1 MYALV
6 LGLAVALSSA
16 PVWARSQIRPSAPG
30 TPSGVTAVA
39 TSPSSV
45 HLTWNDN
52 TVGED
57 GFRIERST
65 DGARYSEVGETGANV
80 TEFDDT
86 GVPDNTRYYYR
97 VMAFDRTGATQPST
111 PASVTTPQG
120 FWSVAG
126 RVVEGNDFNPV
137 VGATVTV
144 TRGVSAQTPK
154 YEPGV
159 EIPDNNVNGVVEA
172 FEIPTN
178 VTIEGLQ
185 FALKITHELPG
196 EVKVR
201 LVHPD
206 GTGVLLHD
214 RGRGVGSGGIE
225 TVYPTQTTP
234 VQSLSAFTGKSTA
247 GQWRLEVSDVVGG
260 DVGRLES
267 FQMTVTGPAA
277 SLTATTDQNG
287 YYSFAEIPSGKIS
300 VSASAPNLSFT
311 DRELDLR
318 GDTVRVNFISDL
330 H

>member
-6 LGLAVALSSA
+6 LGLAVLISTTPAWSRTQ
-16 PVWARSQIRPSAPG
+16 VRPPAPG
-30 TPSGVTAVA
+30 TPSNLTATA

-45 HLTWNDN
+45 HLTWSDN
-52 TVGED
+52 TIGED

-65 DGARYSEVGETGANV
+65 DGAHYTLAGETGPDV
-80 TEFDDT
+80 TEYDDT

-97 VMAFDRTGATQPST
+97 VMAFDRTGATLPST

-120 FWSVAG
+120 FWKMSG

-137 VGATVTV
+137 AGATVTI

-154 YEPGV
+154 YEPEV

-185 FALKITHELPG
+185 FALKITHKLPG

-234 VQSLSAFTGKSTA
+234 VQSLSAFTGKSTQ

-260 DVGRLES
+260 DVGKLNS

-277 SLTATTDQNG
+277 SLSATTDQNG
-287 YYSFAEIPSGKIS
+287 YYSFTDIPSGRIL
-300 VSASAPNLSFT
+300 VSATAPDLSFT
-311 DRELDLR
+311 DREVDLR
-318 GDTVRVNFISDL
+318 GDTVRVNFVSDL